1 MDSQLDHVN
10 ERLTKKQR
18 KRTMVDELLADAE
31 FQKYNKKKYKE
42 IIDEKRKSEYRTF
55 MKDKRQKNKAEHKK
69 NKLKTNKKSQ
79 KV

>member
-1 MDSQLDHVN
+1 MDSQFDHVN

-55 MKDKRQKNKAEHKK
+55 MKDKRQRNKSEHKK
-69 NKLKTNKKSQ
+69 TKLKSKK
-79 KV
+79 KT